1 MQLNRTALGAA
12 LATATCGLLG
22 ALPAAPAL
30 ADEASP
36 WQFDTAFLYWGES
49 DGRVQDLSVT
59 AAVKRALDEDRSFA
73 LNATFDTLTG
83 ASPSGAVPSA
93 GVQTFTRPSGEGS
106 YSIAAGATP
115 LDDSFKD
122 TRVALS
128 GAWRQSLG
136 DSMRWEAGASASHEY
151 DYQHLG
157 VNARLERDFNLRNT
171 TVYLGAAYGKDYV
184 KPVGGAP
191 LGFSAM
197 RGIGDNRNKAGSDSK
212 DVLDALFGVTQ
223 VLSRRSVLE
232 LAYSYGK
239 SDGYLSDPYKLLSV
253 VDPVTGVPV
262 AGPAGTGRNLYL
274 FERRPDSRT
283 KQSLYAE
290 WRHAFDRDSF
300 ALSYRFMDDDW
311 GVRSNTVDARYRWN
325 RTANDYLE
333 PHLRW
338 YQQGAADFYRSV
350 LFSNAALPAFAS
362 ADARLAES
370 DAYTVGLKYGRR
382 MSSGEFS
389 LRLEYYRQTAKASPG
404 AAVGALAGY
413 DLAPP
418 LSAVLVQFGYKFS
431 L

>member
-1 MQLNRTALGAA
+1 MQLKKSLGAS
-12 LATATCGLLG
+12 LAAATCSLLG
-22 ALPAAPAL
+22 ALPSAPAM
-30 ADEASP
+30 ADEARP
-36 WQFDTAFLYWGES
+36 WQFDTALLYWGEG
-49 DGRVQDLSVT
+49 DGRVQDISVT
-59 AAVKRALDEDRSFA
+59 AAVKRALDEDRSFS

-93 GVQTFTRPSGEGS
+93 TVQTFTRPSGEGS
-106 YSIAAGATP
+106 YRIAAGDLP
-115 LDDSFKD
+115 LDDTFKD

-128 GAWRQSLG
+128 AAWRQSLG

-171 TVYLGAAYGKDYV
+171 TVYFGAAYGKDDV

-191 LGFSAM
+191 VGLSAM
-197 RGIGDNRNKAGSDSK
+197 RGTGDGRNKLGSDSK
-212 DVLDALFGVTQ
+212 DVLDVLLGVTQ
-223 VLSRRSVLE
+223 VVSRRSLLE
-232 LAYSYGK
+232 LSYSYGK
-239 SDGYLSDPYKLLSV
+239 SDGYLSDPYKVLSV
-253 VDPVTGVPV
+253 VDRVTGAPV

-290 WRHAFDRDSF
+290 WRYALDRDSL
-300 ALSYRFMDDDW
+300 AIGYRFMDDDW
-311 GVRSNTVDARYRWN
+311 GVRSHTLDARYRWN

-338 YQQGAADFYRSV
+338 YQQSAADFYRTV
-350 LFSNAALPAFAS
+350 LFSNAPLPAFAS
-362 ADARLAES
+362 ADARLADS

-382 MSSGEFS
+382 LASGEFS
-389 LRLEYYRQTAKASPG
+389 MRLEYYRQTGKASPG
-404 AAVGALAGY
+404 AAVGALAGF
-413 DLAPP
+413 DLVPP